1 MDFICDIKIEG
12 GVHNDTRTNYAPS
25 DLPEEKLRAM
35 VGELG
40 DVIHKYTKMDSW
52 IEVKFNKS
60 IGTKRYQDQQLRLG

>member
-12 GVHNDTRTNYAPS
+12 GVHNEPLSKNGPS

-35 VGELG
+35 VTELG
-40 DVIHKYTKMDSW
+40 DVIRRYTKMDSW

-60 IGTKRYQDQQLRLG
+60 IGTKINS